1 MSTKVSTRNT
11 PLDREAIRA
20 FFEEGCRPRSE
31 WRVGTEYEKFAVDPA
46 TRMPLP
52 YHGAIGIESILHFL
66 ADRFGWDKYTE
77 NGHLIAL
84 TRDDASLTL
93 EPGGQVELSGGIFAT
108 IHETHAELQQHLHE
122 LETVSKHFPVEFE
135 WVGLHP
141 LARLED
147 VQWVP
152 KGRYGI
158 MASYLPTR
166 GTMALAMMK
175 LTCTVQANIDYS
187 DELDAFRKIRTG
199 FAVSPIVS
207 SIFANSPLVEG
218 KPSGYRTFRQH
229 IWSDVDP
236 DRCGLLPFVFGD
248 NPDIFTRYAEWALDV
263 PMFFIHRD
271 GRYVD
276 AAGIPFRKY
285 LNEGFMGHHA
295 TIADWELHLSTL
307 FPDIRLKKYIETRSA
322 DTVPPALIPALP
334 AFWKGLCYQPD
345 ACAAAWDVMRNF
357 TVDEHFQLR
366 QVAAR
371 HGLMGSIGGH
381 AVQDLARELV
391 SIAKTG
397 LKQQSCLDRDG
408 RDESCYLEMLEDIVT
423 SGQDPASQFVPFAE
437 DPNRIATLHR

>member
-1 MSTKVSTRNT
+1 MSTKVSTRHT
-11 PLDREAIRA
+11 PLDRETIRA

-31 WRVGTEYEKFAVDPA
+31 WRIGTEYEKFAVDRA
-46 TRMPLP
+46 TRMPVP
-52 YHGAIGIESILHFL
+52 YFGTVGIESILHFL
-66 ADRFGWDKYTE
+66 ADRFGWEKYSE

-84 TRDDASLTL
+84 TRGDASLTL

-108 IHETHAELQQHLHE
+108 IHETYSELQQHLHE
-122 LETVSKHFPVEFE
+122 LAAVSEQFPVEFE

-141 LARLED
+141 LAKLED
-147 VQWVP
+147 VHWVP
-152 KGRYGI
+152 KDRYGI

-199 FAVSPIVS
+199 FAISPIVS

-218 KPSGYRTFRQH
+218 KPSGFRTFRQH

-248 NPDIFTRYAEWALDV
+248 NPEIFTNYTEWALDV

-276 AAGIPFRKY
+276 VAGVPFRKY
-285 LNEGFMGHHA
+285 LSDGLLGHHA
-295 TIADWELHLSTL
+295 TVADWELHLSTL

-322 DTVPPALIPALP
+322 DTVTPSQIPALP

-345 ACAAAWDVMRNF
+345 ACAAAWEVMRDF
-357 TVDEHFQLR
+357 TVEEHLLLR
-366 QVAAR
+366 KVAAR
-371 HGLMGSIGGH
+371 EGLMGSVSGRSIR
-381 AVQDLARELV
+381 DLAQQLV
-391 SIAKTG
+391 TISKAG
-397 LKQQSCLDRDG
+397 LKEQSCLDSNG
-408 RDESCYLEMLEDIVT
+408 RDESQYLEVLEEIVS
-423 SGQDPASQFVPFAE
+423 SGQDPASRFVP
-437 DPNRIATLHR
+437 IAK